1 MLLGKESR
9 QRSTRQTRSCFDPNL
24 HMKTSI
30 SYNSPFLT
38 GIKQNRE
45 VKDYRLIRG
54 LQAHL
59 VRTPK
64 STEVVEENIVL
75 SICNSQNLH
84 TQWYIKVS
92 YLKSNFNFLYPQHS
106 LVTSQNIPPQHP
118 SSRWDWMNLPQSL
131 AL

>member
-1 MLLGKESR
+1 
-9 QRSTRQTRSCFDPNL
+9 
-24 HMKTSI
+24 MKTSI

-38 GIKQNRE
+38 GIKQNREE

-84 TQWYIKVS
+84 TQ
-92 YLKSNFNFLYPQHS
+92 
-106 LVTSQNIPPQHP
+106 
-118 SSRWDWMNLPQSL
+118 
-131 AL
+131 